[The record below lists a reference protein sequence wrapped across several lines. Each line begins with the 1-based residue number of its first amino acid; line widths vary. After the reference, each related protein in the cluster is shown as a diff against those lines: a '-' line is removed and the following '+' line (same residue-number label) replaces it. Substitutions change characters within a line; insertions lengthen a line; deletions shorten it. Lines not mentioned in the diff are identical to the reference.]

1 MISEEMAHIEWQPV
15 YIRSVWKTVFMIG
28 VRIEWQVFQ
37 QWNVYYN
44 YLNVFLEYYGNHMNN
59 ADLTE
64 KNCN

>member
-1 MISEEMAHIEWQPV
+1 
-15 YIRSVWKTVFMIG
+15 MIG

-64 KNCN
+64 KNYN